1 MQLLFLYSNFPAN
14 HSFYSS
20 PLFWPPSPEKKML
33 RLKRIFLSTK
43 TDNNLSVG
51 KEPKVVVTPSIS
63 IFISRHGCFE
73 AMGRYIKLT
82 SQMVFSQ
89 PLPTI
94 YEAWWNDL
102 GEMLQ
107 NLQYF
112 GTWFFIQKK
121 ISKIS
126 MFICTVESWLKVC
139 KLFLEGAFTFLV
151 RWSFYFFSTVALL

>member
-1 MQLLFLYSNFPAN
+1 
-14 HSFYSS
+14 
-20 PLFWPPSPEKKML
+20 ML

-112 GTWFFIQKK
+112 GIIWVFIQKK
-121 ISKIS
+121 ILCLKFSGVD
-126 MFICTVESWLKVC
+126 CRAVENWLKVC

>member
-1 MQLLFLYSNFPAN
+1 
-14 HSFYSS
+14 
-20 PLFWPPSPEKKML
+20 ML

-51 KEPKVVVTPSIS
+51 KEPRVVVIPSIS

-73 AMGRYIKLT
+73 AIGRYIKLT

-107 NLQYF
+107 NLQCF
-112 GTWFFIQKK
+112 GIIWVFIQKRYQK
-121 ISKIS
+121 NFKSS
-126 MFICTVESWLKVC
+126 L
-139 KLFLEGAFTFLV
+139 LFQCLSVLLLRIWDKNNNINV
-151 RWSFYFFSTVALL
+151 SQILWSRSPCIDAYSPKRCIHMIHLMI

>member
-1 MQLLFLYSNFPAN
+1 
-14 HSFYSS
+14 
-20 PLFWPPSPEKKML
+20 ML

-73 AMGRYIKLT
+73 AIGRYIKLT

-107 NLQYF
+107 NLQCF
-112 GTWFFIQKK
+112 GIIWVFIQKRYQK
-121 ISKIS
+121 NFKSS
-126 MFICTVESWLKVC
+126 LLFQCLSVVESWLKVC
-139 KLFLEGAFTFLV
+139 KLFLEGAYGGPPIDDNSQSPLEI
-151 RWSFYFFSTVALL
+151 RLDQLACQFYLPSYRLEIAV

>member
-1 MQLLFLYSNFPAN
+1 
-14 HSFYSS
+14 
-20 PLFWPPSPEKKML
+20 ML

-73 AMGRYIKLT
+73 AIGRYIKLT

-107 NLQYF
+107 NLQCF
-112 GTWFFIQKK
+112 GIIWVFIQKRYQK
-121 ISKIS
+121 NFKSS
-126 MFICTVESWLKVC
+126 L
-139 KLFLEGAFTFLV
+139 LFQCLSVLCH
-151 RWSFYFFSTVALL
+151 SDLLLRIWDKNNNINVSQILRSRSPCCGELTQSL